1 MTNEKLFRER
11 ISTMEKWICQTC
23 GTQFLPGQTPPGGC
37 PICLDPR
44 QYVGH
49 NGQQWT
55 TQAQMQAEG
64 FHNIFKE
71 HEPGL
76 IGIGTEPKFAIGQRA
91 LLVKTPGGNI
101 LWDCISL
108 LDEQTAQEIER
119 LGGIQAISISHPHY
133 YTSMVDWAEH
143 FDAPIYL
150 HQLDRQWVMRSSERI
165 QFWSGNQLK
174 LIDDIIVVRL
184 GGHFPGSTVLHWPAG
199 TGGQGT
205 LLTGDTISVAADR
218 KWTSFMYSYPNL
230 IPLPA
235 SEIRHIRD
243 TVEPYRFERLYS
255 AWFETIV
262 ESDARASV
270 LRSADR
276 YILALEGILPA

>member
-1 MTNEKLFRER
+1 
-11 ISTMEKWICQTC
+11 
-23 GTQFLPGQTPPGGC
+23 
-37 PICLDPR
+37 
-44 QYVGH
+44 
-49 NGQQWT
+49 
-55 TQAQMQAEG
+55 MQAEG

-150 HQLDRQWVMRSSERI
+150 HELDRQWVMRPSERI
-165 QFWSGNQLK
+165 QFWSGDHLK

-199 TGGQGT
+199 TGGRGT

-235 SEIRHIRD
+235 SAIRHIRG

>member
-1 MTNEKLFRER
+1 
-11 ISTMEKWICQTC
+11 MEKWICQTC
-23 GTQFLPGQTPPGGC
+23 GTQFQPSETPPGGC

-55 TQAQMQAEG
+55 TQEQMQAEG

-91 LLVKTPGGNI
+91 LLVKTPQGNI
-101 LWDCISL
+101 LWDCITL
-108 LDEQTAQEIER
+108 LDEPTANEIEQ

-133 YTSMVDWAEH
+133 YTSMVDWAER

-150 HQLDRQWVMRSSERI
+150 HESDRQWVMRPSERI
-165 QFWSGNQLK
+165 QFWSGEQLK
-174 LIDDIIVVRL
+174 LIDDSIVLRL
-184 GGHFPGSTVLHWPAG
+184 GGHFPGSTVLYWPGG
-199 TGGQGT
+199 TGSQGT
-205 LLTGDTISVAADR
+205 LLSGDTISVAADR
-218 KWTSFMYSYPNL
+218 RWTSFMYSYPNL

-235 SEIRHIRD
+235 SAIRHIRD
-243 TVEPYRFERLYS
+243 TIEPYRFERLYS
-255 AWFETIV
+255 AWFDTIV
-262 ESDARASV
+262 ESDAQQAV
-270 LRSADR
+270 IRSADR
-276 YILALEGILPA
+276 YISALEGKLPA